1 MIISINFGSFEPF
14 SVRTFIPD
22 QTEQIMTKNDTNDIV
37 KLRRSSVTP
46 TVHIS
51 SWTNPTKTLA
61 GQTFSIET
69 FSWTAQCQNLENNF
83 HRYYLLHR
91 GSQDTFIDFV
101 FCHILVVAIS
111 YAQIKGIYC
120 VKRYNEHFIV
130 SWRFAWPPLL
140 LKCI

>member
-1 MIISINFGSFEPF
+1 MILSIIFGSFEPF

-22 QTEQIMTKNDTNDIV
+22 QTEQIMPKKYTNDIV
-37 KLRRSSVTP
+37 KLTCSSVTP

-61 GQTFSIET
+61 GKTFSIET
-69 FSWTAQCQNLENNF
+69 FSWTAQCRNLKNNF

-101 FCHILVVAIS
+101 FCHIFS
-111 YAQIKGIYC
+111 SFSHAQMLGIYC
-120 VKRYNEHFIV
+120 EKIYNEKNTAKRNTHSRV
-130 SWRFAWPPLL
+130 A
-140 LKCI
+140 